1 MIDFHSHIL
10 PEIDDGSRNEAESK
24 KMIFEA
30 KSVGFESIIS
40 TSHYAV
46 DCFEIPEYK
55 RQDLLHD
62 LQSTKDSP
70 NLYLGSEIFITINIL
85 DILSEH
91 KASTINGTRY
101 ILFELPLRH
110 SYPNLKTIINNLKG
124 AEYKLVLAHPER
136 YLEVQNNYDI
146 LKEYKD
152 NGLLLQC
159 NFGSIIGEFG
169 FSAKRIIKRMLKDH
183 LVDFMGS
190 DAHRANSTYLKIPKA
205 LEKIS
210 KIVSDDY
217 LYKITTSNAENVLNS
232 QKIY

>member
-10 PEIDDGSRNEAESK
+10 PEIDDGSRNESESK
-24 KMIFEA
+24 QLLLEA
-30 KSVGFESIIS
+30 KNAGFESIVS

-46 DCFEIPEYK
+46 DCYEIPEYK

-70 NLYLGSEIFITINIL
+70 SLYLGSEIFITMNML
-85 DILSEH
+85 DILKEH
-91 KASTINGTRY
+91 KASTINGTKY

-110 SYPNLKTIINNLKG
+110 SYPNLKTIIDNLKG

-136 YLEVQNNYDI
+136 YLEVQRNFDI
-146 LKEYKD
+146 LKEYKE

-159 NFGSIIGEFG
+159 NFGSIIGEYG
-169 FSAKRIIKRMLKDH
+169 FAAKRIVKKMLKEH
-183 LVDFMGS
+183 LVDLMGS
-190 DAHRANSTYLKIPKA
+190 DVHRSNSTYLKIPKA

-210 KIVSDDY
+210 KIVSNDY
-217 LYKITTSNAENVLNS
+217 LYQITTSNAENILNS